1 MIRKKA
7 IIYLCSLA
15 IATAAFSAGCTRLSE
30 GSENSDV
37 SFEANAENLEE
48 GSVAKAEN
56 CVKNFI
62 NAINTQNFDGIADMI
77 YLPENAFVSDKN
89 VEWYLQRSGVS
100 DITGVKIKN
109 FDVEISDGALTK
121 DATVY
126 INKSGYQLSLA
137 MDADNQWKIV
147 MNDMFVENWSLKV
160 PKGCTITVDGVDVDQ
175 YKIQATAIDVYDTYT
190 FPAIA
195 KQSVQ
200 VDTKSSLFGSFTQTI
215 TPSADSETVPL
226 ICKINDAETT
236 NILRQIQN
244 VWNALYTDYTNGV
257 DIESVKKYFTDDFD
271 NSVITDIMFNYFQ
284 ALEKPAES
292 EDQVSYSNFYM
303 KEAIPWT
310 TNNYGCAI
318 LNTSD
323 SVLVNFGY
331 RLDFTST
338 NGGSY
343 TLKKIS
349 QITMAYDS
357 AESTYKIKQVND
369 PKLFYNNDYTLN
381 DY

>member
-7 IIYLCSLA
+7 IIYLCSVA
-15 IATAAFSAGCTRLSE
+15 ISAAAFSAGCTRLSE
-30 GSENSDV
+30 SPEDPGV
-37 SFEANAENLEE
+37 SFEGNADNLEE

-62 NAINTQNFDGIADMI
+62 NAINTQDFAGISDMI

-109 FDVEISDGALTK
+109 FDVELSDGALQK

-126 INKSGYQLSLA
+126 VNKTGYRLSLA
-137 MDADNQWKIV
+137 MDSDNQWKIV

-160 PKGCTITVDGVDVDQ
+160 PKGCTISVDGEDVTQ
-175 YKIQATAIDVYDTYT
+175 YKIQAGAIDVYDTYT
-190 FPAIA
+190 FPAIS

-200 VDTKSSLFGSFTQTI
+200 VDTTSALFGNFTQTI

-244 VWNALYTDYTNGV
+244 VWNALYTDYKNGV
-257 DIESVKKYFTDDFD
+257 DVESVKKYFTDDFD
-271 NSVITDIMFNYFQ
+271 NSIITDIMFTYFPS
-284 ALEKPAES
+284 LEQPES
-292 EDQVSYSNFYM
+292 EEQGIYSNFYM

-338 NGGSY
+338 SGGSY

-349 QITMAYDS
+349 QITMTYDS
-357 AESTYKIKQVND
+357 ADSTYKIQQVND
-369 PKLFYNNDYTLN
+369 TKLFYNNDYTLN